1 MRTNLWWAVLLL
13 APGLMAQSAVN
24 SKSTREQGGSSV
36 SVKDFEELRRAL
48 AAQQEEM
55 EHLKQELQEKDQ
67 AIEQAKQAALDAQQ
81 KVNSLVSAAAEPS
94 NQKSTVTTLQAEVS
108 QLKTATNNVALGLQE
123 QQRETKELQSPLA
136 IHYKGITLTPG
147 GFLESATIFRTHNEN
162 GDMTSTSANIPFGGS
177 ANSHLSEFRGS
188 ARQSRITLLGE
199 GKTGDWKLSGYYE
212 ADFLGAAPTAN
223 ELQSNSFNLRQRQLW
238 GQAESSGGFSFLA
251 GQSWSLLTTNRK
263 AMTVRQEFIPL
274 TIDSQYVI
282 GYNWARQWGAR
293 FTRNFNNRVWAAL
306 SVENPETN
314 LNVVNPPPG
323 VFGFNNST
331 NSTSPSSQFTLN
343 NTPGANGISTDLA
356 PDLIAKLGFE
366 PGFGHYEIKAVG
378 RFFRDRIGGH
388 NDVQGA
394 GGAGFGAILPA
405 TKKVDV
411 ILEALGGRGIGR
423 YASGVGPDVTL
434 RATGTIVPIQTFQ
447 AMAGFEAHP
456 SPKLDVYLYGGDEY
470 YGRSAYVNAS
480 GKGVGYGSPLND
492 VSGCTVES
500 PSSSQLC
507 QAQIRSLWQIQ
518 PGYWYRFYKGPMGT
532 VQLGMSYWYTY
543 KNVWAASNGPLPKGI
558 ENMIMTSFRYYL
570 P

>member
-1 MRTNLWWAVLLL
+1 MRLNIWWIVLLL
-13 APGLMAQSAVN
+13 ASG
-24 SKSTREQGGSSV
+24 
-36 SVKDFEELRRAL
+36 L
-48 AAQQEEM
+48 AAQTTSTPKAKTKAAAAVSAEDFA
-55 EHLKQELQEKDQ
+55 ELRQVLAEQQKEVEQLRLELRQKDQ
-67 AIEQAKQAALDAQQ
+67 AIQLAQQTAADAQRKADSMASALAKPSGQ
-81 KVNSLVSAAAEPS
+81 QDSVN
-94 NQKSTVTTLQAEVS
+94 TLQAEVA
-108 QLKTATNNVALGLQE
+108 QLKVTAGDTALALQE
-123 QQRETKELQSPLA
+123 QQKQTKELRSPLA
-136 IHYKGITLTPG
+136 IHYKSITLTPG

-162 GDMTSTSANIPFGGS
+162 GDMTSTFANIPFGGS

-263 AMTVRQEFIPL
+263 GMTVRQEFIPL

-314 LNVVNPPPG
+314 LNVVNPPAG
-323 VFGFNNST
+323 VFGFNNSP
-331 NSTSPSSQFTLN
+331 NATSPSSQFTLN

-356 PDLIAKLGFE
+356 PDLIAKLAFE

-378 RFFRDRIGGH
+378 RFFRDRIAGQ
-388 NDVQGA
+388 NEVQA
-394 GGAGFGAILPA
+394 SGGAGFGAIIPA
-405 TKKVDV
+405 TKRIDV

-423 YASGVGPDVTL
+423 YASGLGPDVTL
-434 RATGTIVPIQTFQ
+434 RPTGTIVPIQTFQ
-447 AMAGFEAHP
+447 TMAGIEAHP
-456 SPKLDVYLYGGDEY
+456 SPKLDVYLYGGNEY

-492 VSGCTVES
+492 VSGCTVET

-507 QAQIRSLWQIQ
+507 QAQTRSLWQIQ
-518 PGYWYRFYKGPMGT
+518 PGYWYRFYKGPMGA
-532 VQLGMSYWYTY
+532 VQLGMSYSYTY

-558 ENMIMTSFRYYL
+558 ENMIMTSFRYHL